1 MFKNYL
7 QAIEGIEIYPV
18 IGLIIFFIVFILV
31 VIWVLKID
39 VDYIRKM
46 EKLPLDSGNNEV
58 SGIARDFQNLTGE
71 SNES

>member
-39 VDYIRKM
+39 VNYIRKM
-46 EKLPLDSGNNEV
+46 EKLPLDSANNEV